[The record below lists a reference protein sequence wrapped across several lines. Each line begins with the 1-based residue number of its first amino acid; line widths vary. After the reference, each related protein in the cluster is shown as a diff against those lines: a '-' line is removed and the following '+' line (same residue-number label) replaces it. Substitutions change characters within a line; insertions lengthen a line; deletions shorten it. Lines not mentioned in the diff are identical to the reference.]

1 VRSQDNSGSTVTRL
15 QAERIKIMAGFLTA
29 PRDVSLL
36 QNVQTSSGA
45 HPVSYSM
52 HTRGAFPAVR

>member
-1 VRSQDNSGSTVTRL
+1 VTRL